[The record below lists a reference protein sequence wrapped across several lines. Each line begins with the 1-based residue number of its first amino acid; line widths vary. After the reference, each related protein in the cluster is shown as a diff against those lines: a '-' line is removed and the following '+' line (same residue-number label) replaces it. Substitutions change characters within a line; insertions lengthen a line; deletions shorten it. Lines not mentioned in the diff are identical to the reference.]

1 MEASTTTAA
10 PGRRSLNSLGDAIR
24 EAPPAARAA
33 LTVLVVDFIFFLSS
47 RNFTGLPE
55 VLTDLPALQLLGVVA
70 VSVATTAAIVAARG
84 RSQYVALAIL
94 AQIGVLLVILVSLE
108 AMAQVTINGTVTGS
122 YFALGAIGLT
132 LVYGILKLVNFA
144 HGDQLTLGAYL
155 ALVFNV
161 SIGLPFVVALVVAI
175 ALSAAFGVLLELTM
189 WKPMRRKNAGILQL
203 VLMTIGLAFVIR
215 NVIQII
221 AGAGQKR
228 LDINTTD
235 TFELVGGL
243 SIGRTQL
250 YVVLIGFV
258 VLTSVAM
265 MLRYTSLGRQMRAL
279 ADNFDLA
286 ETTGIDTGRVV
297 IYTWILAAG
306 LAGLAGVL
314 VVASIGSLNPNTGF
328 TLLLPL
334 FAAVVLGGIG
344 NAFGALAGGIVI
356 GLAQEWST
364 LLVSPQWKTAVGF
377 LVLIVVLIFRPQG
390 IFGSERTL

>member
-1 MEASTTTAA
+1 MEASSVSDGAA
-10 PGRRSLNSLGDAIR
+10 GISALDRFRAYLGAN
-24 EAPPAARAA
+24 PAQA
-33 LTVLVVDFIFFLSS
+33 FLA
-47 RNFTGLPE
+47 
-55 VLTDLPALQLLGVVA
+55 VMGVIA
-70 VSVATTAAIVAARG
+70 
-84 RSQYVALAIL
+84 VALAISYGVQEL
-94 AQIGVLLVILVSLE
+94 AQRS
-108 AMAQVTINGTVTGS
+108 INGVVTGS

-132 LVYGILKLVNFA
+132 LVYGILRLVNFA
-144 HGDQLTLGAYL
+144 HGDMLTLGAYIAL
-155 ALVFNV
+155 FFNVTVGVPFVIALVAG
-161 SIGLPFVVALVVAI
+161 ILLT
-175 ALSAAFGVLLELTM
+175 AAFGVLTELTM
-189 WKPMRRKNAGILQL
+189 WRPMRKRKAGTLQL

-215 NVIQII
+215 NMVQIF
-221 AGAGQKR
+221 AGAGQQR
-228 LDINTTD
+228 LEINTTSTID
-235 TFELVGGL
+235 FIGL

-250 YVVLIGFV
+250 IVVIIAFV
-258 VLTSVAM
+258 VLSSVAA

-286 ETTGIDTGRVV
+286 ETTGINTNRVV
-297 IYTWILAAG
+297 IYTWILSAG

-364 LLVSPQWKTAVGF
+364 MPFEPQWKTAISFVI
-377 LVLIVVLIFRPQG
+377 LVLVLIFRPQG